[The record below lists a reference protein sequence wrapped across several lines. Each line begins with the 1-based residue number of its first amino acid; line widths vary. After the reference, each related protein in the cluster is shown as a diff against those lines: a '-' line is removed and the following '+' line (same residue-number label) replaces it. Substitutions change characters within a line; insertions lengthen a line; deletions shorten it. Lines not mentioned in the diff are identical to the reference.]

1 MLIATAVGFGV
12 LIGLALGALGGG
24 GSILTL
30 PVLVFAL
37 GLTAQEATTG
47 SLVIVGITA
56 AAASVAHA
64 RAGETR
70 WREGLVLAAFGV
82 PTSVLGTRLNRTVDP
97 DLLLLAFAALMLVA
111 AAGMFLRARPEHP
124 AGAAPA
130 AEPSAPVGSTRH
142 GTDATTLT
150 RTHDR
155 TAGRRLGLLRL
166 APAGLVIGF
175 LTGFLGVGGGF
186 VVVPALVVL
195 LGVAM
200 PVAVGTSLVVIALN
214 CGVALAAR
222 ASHDSFVWGVVV
234 PFTAAAVAAS
244 YAGKRVSDRTD
255 PATLTRAFAVLLV
268 VVAGY
273 VAVRA
278 VLSMT

>member
-1 MLIATAVGFGV
+1 MIAGALVFGA

-82 PTSVLGTRLNRTVDP
+82 PTSVVGTRLNRTVDP

-111 AAGMFLRARPEHP
+111 AAGMLLRAEGRTPSPP
-124 AGAAPA
+124 ADRSVAPRLD
-130 AEPSAPVGSTRH
+130 V
-142 GTDATTLT
+142 L
-150 RTHDR
+150 
-155 TAGRRLGLLRL
+155 RLG
-166 APAGLVIGF
+166 PVGLVIGF

-195 LGVAM
+195 LGFAM
-200 PVAVGTSLVVIALN
+200 PVAVGTSLLVIAIN
-214 CGVALAAR
+214 CAVALVAR
-222 ASHDSFVWGVVV
+222 VSHDSFDWGVVV

-244 YAGKRVSDRTD
+244 YAGKRVSDRAD
-255 PATLTRAFAVLLV
+255 PATLTRAFAGLLV
-268 VVAGY
+268 AVAGY

-278 VLSMT
+278 VLGIT